1 MNKIIA
7 IINQKGG
14 VGKTTTINMASGLA
28 MEGKKVLI
36 IDLDPQIHT
45 TIGLGGIDP
54 AWYKMTIT
62 DILPW

>member
-36 IDLDPQIHT
+36 IDLDPQIPHHHRLR
-45 TIGLGGIDP
+45 GN
-54 AWYKMTIT
+54 
-62 DILPW
+62 